1 MADRRMGSGKRLGF
15 ALGPFVFLAVLI
27 LPVLSGFLGTLG
39 PALGYLPVL
48 GGTSF
53 SFQPLRAFL
62 EEPGIDASILMS
74 LTTGIS
80 ATLLSFLIV
89 VLFVAAYAET
99 PAFQRVQR
107 IMSPLLS
114 IPHASAAFGLS
125 FLLAPSGLLIRLFSP
140 WATDWTRPPD
150 VQILNDSLGLA
161 MIFGL
166 VVKEVPFLFLM
177 ALAALPQIPVRQ
189 SRQLMASTGYGPVLG
204 FLIVCGPSLYRQLR
218 LPILAVLAFSASVAD
233 VAIILGPQLPPT
245 LAVRI
250 TEWMADPDLQ
260 KRFIGSAGAI
270 VQIGVLCAAIA
281 IWWSGEIIAGQ
292 FLKHFALTGW
302 RGRKDRLLQGTS
314 LILIILCNLTV
325 LASLFALILW
335 SVAGLWPFPQFWP
348 DRFGFGTWMRT
359 LPQILGPLVTT
370 VEIAGLSAGFSLIL
384 VVALFWFRTLNPQ
397 PRLDR
402 LLSGMLYLPL
412 IVPQLSFVFGLQV
425 LFLSIGFQPGLA
437 ALVLVHMIFVLPY
450 IYLSLK
456 DPWDSLDPRYD
467 QLSLSF
473 GKSKLKTLMSVRLPL
488 LIRPVLTAFAVG
500 LAVSVGLYLPTL
512 LIGAGRLTTI
522 TTEAVA
528 LSSGGDRRVIGVYAI
543 VQTILP
549 FAGFFIAS
557 LLPALLEPSRT
568 FWGKRREHA

>member
-1 MADRRMGSGKRLGF
+1 
-15 ALGPFVFLAVLI
+15 
-27 LPVLSGFLGTLG
+27 
-39 PALGYLPVL
+39 
-48 GGTSF
+48 
-53 SFQPLRAFL
+53 
-62 EEPGIDASILMS
+62 MS
-74 LTTGIS
+74 LTTGLC

-99 PAFQRVQR
+99 PTFRKIQRF
-107 IMSPLLS
+107 MSPLLS

-125 FLLAPSGLLIRLFSP
+125 FLLAPSGLIVRLLSP
-140 WATDWTRPPD
+140 WATDWTRAPD

-189 SRQLMASTGYGPVLG
+189 SRQLMASTGYGSVLG
-204 FLIVCGPSLYRQLR
+204 FLIVCGPLLYRQLR
-218 LPILAVLAFSASVAD
+218 LPILAVLAFSVSVAD

-245 LAVRI
+245 LTVRI

-270 VQIGVLCAAIA
+270 VQIGVLVAAA
-281 IWWSGEIIAGQ
+281 FLWWIGETLAGW
-292 FLKHFALTGW
+292 FLKQVAMAGW
-302 RGRKDRLLQGTS
+302 RGRGDRLLQQTS
-314 LILIILCNLTV
+314 LLLIILSNVAV

-348 DRFGFGTWMRT
+348 DRLSLSVWMRT
-359 LPQILGPLVTT
+359 VPQIVGPLVTT
-370 VEIAGLSAGFSLIL
+370 VEIAGLSAGLSLVL
-384 VVALFWFRTLNPQ
+384 VIVLLWFRSLNS
-397 PRLDR
+397 R
-402 LLSGMLYLPL
+402 SGRDKWISAVLYLPL

-425 LFLSIGFQPGLA
+425 LFLSVGFQPDLV
-437 ALVLVHMIFVLPY
+437 ALVMVHMIFVLPY
-450 IYLSLK
+450 IFLSLK

-473 GKSKLKTLMSVRLPL
+473 GKSKLETLISIRLPL

-500 LAVSVGLYLPTL
+500 LAVSIGLYLPTV
-512 LIGAGRLTTI
+512 LIGAGLATTV

-528 LSSGGDRRVIGVYAI
+528 LASGGDRRVIGVYAI

-549 FAGFFIAS
+549 LAGFFIAS
-557 LLPALLEPSRT
+557 FLPALLEPNRT
-568 FWGKRREHA
+568 TLDKQREHA